1 MAAYNHFARSVFN
14 ACYGISQQLSLMSER
29 LTLFTYIIVND
40 IHVMEVGQLLVIYSY
55 ILAIANIIIDVM
67 GVCNRICMTII
78 SCIT

>member
-14 ACYGISQQLSLMSER
+14 ACYGSSQQLSLMSER

-55 ILAIANIIIDVM
+55 IA
-67 GVCNRICMTII
+67 T
-78 SCIT
+78 SYS